1 MRILNFYFN
10 DNNGVLNVEF
20 SLINDDENS
29 YRNIELDFNDVEFY
43 SPSLITI
50 DDMYNMDETFIIE
63 LLEQYF
69 IDNEYPE
76 EQFL

>member
-1 MRILNFYFN
+1 MKIHNYYFN
-10 DNNGVLNVEF
+10 DNNGMLNVEF
-20 SLINDDENS
+20 SLVNDNENS
-29 YRNIELDFNDVEFY
+29 YRNIELHFNDIEFY

-50 DDMYNMDETFIIE
+50 DDMYIMDDSFIIE
-63 LLEQYF
+63 LLDQYF